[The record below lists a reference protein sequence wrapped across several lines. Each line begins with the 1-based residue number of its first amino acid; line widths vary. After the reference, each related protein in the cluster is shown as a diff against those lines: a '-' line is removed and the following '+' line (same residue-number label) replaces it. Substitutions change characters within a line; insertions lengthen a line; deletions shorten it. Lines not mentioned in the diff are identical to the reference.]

1 MTSHPRT
8 QYANGTP
15 PDSPSAAV
23 NELWR
28 VRIELANAPIPSQS
42 GAVSA
47 TARAAT
53 LAVAAA
59 TALISPTTTLLPLSD
74 ALLPSYFATPVESSS
89 TKAQEAIAL
98 LDEWLND
105 DSGYDAQTWPQ
116 LKKALDEDR
125 LSDRKLFDG

>member
-1 MTSHPRT
+1 MISRLHT
-8 QYANGTP
+8 QSANGIP

-23 NELWR
+23 NELWS
-28 VRIELANAPIPSQS
+28 RIELASAPIRSQS
-42 GAVSA
+42 GAVSG

-53 LAVAAA
+53 LAVATA
-59 TALISPTTTLLPLSD
+59 TALISPTASILPFSD
-74 ALLPSYFATPVESSS
+74 ALLPSYFPTSAETPS

>member
-1 MTSHPRT
+1 MTSRLRT
-8 QYANGTP
+8 QSVNGIP
-15 PDSPSAAV
+15 PDSPSGAV
-23 NELWR
+23 NELWS
-28 VRIELANAPIPSQS
+28 RIELANGPIRSQS
-42 GAVSA
+42 GAISG

-53 LAVAAA
+53 LAVATAA
-59 TALISPTTTLLPLSD
+59 ALISPTASNLPFSD
-74 ALLPSYFATPVESSS
+74 ALLPSYFTTPAETPS

-125 LSDRKLFDG
+125 LSDRRLFDG